1 MRVAKIRRMK
11 TGRMKTG
18 QIRMVR
24 IGIIVILRLLIRQIS
39 GQTDRMMIQQ
49 QITEIRM
56 TKRAR
61 EIHRAPKTRGKIWR
75 KNRNGQIIW
84 NGWRKGDCQ

>member
-1 MRVAKIRRMK
+1 
-11 TGRMKTG
+11 MKTG

-75 KNRNGQIIW
+75 KNRNGQNVW
-84 NGWRKGDCQ
+84 NRRCQGSCGSRAYD